1 MEPVVFVAMGMSN
14 SFPDRLPPVLRLWHV
29 VPLRGGRSGRSER
42 STTFIREQLGGERPG
57 RKGRS
62 SRCGSP
68 LLIPWGE
75 VTHSGLAHRPFR
87 VVPWGEVT
95 RPWGEV
101 TRLVVIPWGEV
112 TKLLAKNKYLQLALS
127 LNPTVDKSTFDL
139 AL

>member
-1 MEPVVFVAMGMSN
+1 
-14 SFPDRLPPVLRLWHV
+14 
-29 VPLRGGRSGRSER
+29 
-42 STTFIREQLGGERPG
+42 
-57 RKGRS
+57 
-62 SRCGSP
+62 
-68 LLIPWGE
+68 
-75 VTHSGLAHRPFR
+75 VTHSGLAHTPFR

-101 TRLVVIPWGEV
+101 TRLAVIPWGEV